1 MELLFRSETADSSQ
15 HAYVGPP
22 SLFEQSCDECS
33 SSPRVNPARAMTAHD
48 IRTTVI
54 QMKKDHGLKPMT
66 DRMLLGRTSL
76 TVSQNAKCA
85 TRRSVRRLLL
95 RPRPACGERAA
106 HEFQQ
111 ARLGEGEGQ
120 APHPFFVVELPN
132 SPLPASGERAQQQPP
147 DVCDTVRLEWDEFRF
162 ALPLNQS
169 PFVPAE
175 ASRKRGPG
183 ADNSAKELGPRV
195 RGDERNLTRRFKFNS
210 SRASDAGGSGI
221 WPELRPAGNFNIR
234 EMRVDMSAS
243 RGSRARHGL
252 LAELLSAL
260 DG

>member
-1 MELLFRSETADSSQ
+1 MPCAYRWAPCSGEATTGPSLPSKAGERKQALSRSAIGTIKALRCWRVSQKAIRLCCIPATVSGMELLFRSETADSSQ

-111 ARLGEGEGQ
+111 TRLGEGEGQ

-147 DVCDTVRLEWDEFRF
+147 DVCDTVRLERDEFRF

-175 ASRKRGPG
+175 AGTQ
-183 ADNSAKELGPRV
+183 GPR
-195 RGDERNLTRRFKFNS
+195 TRPKNWVP
-210 SRASDAGGSGI
+210 ASAGTNGI
-221 WPELRPAGNFNIR
+221 
-234 EMRVDMSAS
+234 
-243 RGSRARHGL
+243 
-252 LAELLSAL
+252 
-260 DG
+260 